1 MIDILVDEDLKALG
15 VRLHCL
21 EVEPVTVRESS
32 KRLDEKIREIVG
44 RVRGEIGDP
53 SRLTSHPIVRA
64 YRGFLWRLGIDPTK
78 MRPSS
83 EALARRALRRG
94 DIPRINNVVDAGN
107 AASLATLVPIGL
119 YDVDRLAG
127 PLRLTRKSGGLVFE
141 PIGSGE
147 TVLDDGIPVLVD
159 GEGKVIHVYPH
170 RDSRI
175 TMIRP
180 KTRRVLAIAGGVEGV
195 PESLLSEALD
205 MFVELLRE
213 DGVEAEVRWRC
224 KA

>member
-1 MIDILVDEDLKALG
+1 MIEVLVDEDLKALG
-15 VRLHCL
+15 VRLYCL
-21 EVEPVTVRESS
+21 QVEPVTVRNSS
-32 KRLDEKIREIVG
+32 ERLDEKIREIVAKI
-44 RVRGEIGDP
+44 RGEIGDP
-53 SRLTSHPIVRA
+53 SRLTNHPIVRA
-64 YRGFLWRLGIDPTK
+64 YRRFLWKLGIDPTK

-119 YDVDRLAG
+119 YDLDRLVG
-127 PLRLTRKSGGLVFE
+127 PLRLTRESRGLVFL

-147 TVLDDGIPVLVD
+147 TVLDDGVPVLVD
-159 GEGKVIHVYPH
+159 GEGRVIHVYPH
-170 RDSRI
+170 RDSQI

-180 KTRRVLAIAGGVEGV
+180 ETRRVLAVAGGVEGV
-195 PESLLSEALD
+195 PEDLLAEALD

-213 DGVEAEVRWRC
+213 DGVEAGVRWRC

>member
-1 MIDILVDEDLKALG
+1 MLEVLVDEDLRALG

-21 EVEPVTVRESS
+21 EVEPVIVRGSS
-32 KRLDEKIREIVG
+32 DILNNRIREIVA
-44 RVRGEIGDP
+44 RIREEFGDP
-53 SRLTSHPIVRA
+53 SNLTGHPIVRA
-64 YRGFLWRLGIDPTK
+64 YRSFLWKLGIDPTK

-119 YDVDRLAG
+119 YDLDRLAG
-127 PLRLTRKSGGLVFE
+127 PLRLTRASRGLVFQ

-147 TVLDDGIPVLVD
+147 TLLGEGVPVLVD
-159 GEGKVIHVYPH
+159 GEGRVIHVYPH
-170 RDSRI
+170 RDSRL

-180 KTRRVLAIAGGVEGV
+180 ETRRVLAVAGGVEGV
-195 PESLLSEALD
+195 PEGLLDKALD
-205 MFVELLRE
+205 MFVELLKE
-213 DGVEAEVRWRC
+213 DGVDAGIGWRC
-224 KA
+224 RA